1 MTTRIEPLLTVDDL
15 EIMPED
21 DNRYE
26 LIEGELIVSRAPG
39 FDHQEI
45 LGNFYYHIKNYL
57 NQNPIGRVVFT
68 PGVIF
73 NEYNSVIPDLVF
85 ISNERLAEILRAQRF
100 MGAPELMIEIVSP
113 GKENSRRDRVVKRQT
128 YGKFGVQEYWVVDPE
143 SRSIE
148 VYRLQ
153 DQSLELVATLTDG
166 DQLTSTVLP
175 GFACAVSSIFR
186 I

>member
-1 MTTRIEPLLTVDDL
+1 MSTRIEPALTVDDL

-39 FDHQEI
+39 FTHQEI
-45 LGNFYYHIKNYL
+45 LGNFYFHIKNFL

-85 ISNERLAEILRAQRF
+85 ISNERLAEVLLNERV
-100 MGAPELMIEIVSP
+100 MGAPELIIEIVSP
-113 GKENSRRDRVVKRQT
+113 GKENSRRDRIVKRQT
-128 YGKFGVQEYWVVDPE
+128 YAKFGVREYWVVDPQ

-153 DQSLELVATLTDG
+153 EQSLELVATHTDT
-166 DQLTSTVLP
+166 DQLTSSVLP
-175 GFACAVSSIFR
+175 GFACEVSSIFR

>member
-1 MTTRIEPLLTVDDL
+1 MSTRIEPLFTVADL

-26 LIEGELIVSRAPG
+26 LIEGELIVSRTPTLT
-39 FDHQEI
+39 HQGLIRDFTFI
-45 LGNFYYHIKNYL
+45 LQTFL
-57 NQNPIGRVVFT
+57 NQNLIGEIFST

-73 NEYNSVIPDLVF
+73 DEFNSVIPDLIF
-85 ISNERLAEILRAQRF
+85 ISYERKAEIASGGHV

-113 GKENSRRDRVVKRQT
+113 GKENSRRDRIVKRQT
-128 YGKFGVQEYWVVDPE
+128 YAKFGVREYWVVDPQ

-153 DQSLELVATLTDG
+153 EQSLELVAKLTDG
-166 DQLTSTVLP
+166 DHLISSVLP
-175 GFACAVSSIFR
+175 GFTCEVSSIFQ